1 MRWYFS
7 NSMHKQVFEE
17 MVKEYLE
24 KTKQQFHDD
33 RIILLKK
40 KTDYQNKLKENIQMI
55 QLLEDSED
63 PNLESF
69 TPREVSHFNKEK
81 IVELADEQ
89 KEISR
94 QLKIVDSELAK
105 IDRKV
110 DEINSV
116 IRVSREDILPLLED
130 ADDELSPGFR
140 LALLETQENERQRI
154 ARDLHDSTVQNLT
167 SLVHKSELCM
177 KLMDV
182 DPIRCRLE
190 LSAMSKTLR
199 AIIDDT
205 RKMIYDLRP
214 MSFDDIGFDVTV
226 ERFLDKFRMQTPL
239 HITYEI
245 EGDAYPINSVVS
257 LTLLRI
263 IQEACNN
270 AIKHANANNISVVMK
285 YGKDDLRLFIEDD
298 GVGFDMNA
306 APEHPRSD
314 NSGFGMSM
322 MKERVYLLSGTIDV
336 DSAVGKGCRIS
347 VLIPI
352 TKEE

>member
-1 MRWYFS
+1 MPKHSFGEYI
-7 NSMHKQVFEE
+7 

-24 KTKQQFHDD
+24 KTKEQFHED
-33 RIILLKK
+33 RIVLLKK
-40 KTDYQNKLKENIQMI
+40 KTDFQNKLKENIQMI
-55 QLLEDSED
+55 QLLQESED
-63 PNLESF
+63 PNLEAF
-69 TPREVSHFNKEK
+69 TPREVNLFNKEK
-81 IVELADEQ
+81 IQELAEEQ

-116 IRVSREDILPLLED
+116 IKVSREDILPLLED
-130 ADDELSPGFR
+130 EDEEELSPKFR

-182 DPIRCRLE
+182 DVIRCRLE
-190 LSAMSKTLR
+190 LSALSKTLR

-226 ERFLDKFRMQTPL
+226 ERFLDKFRLQTPL
-239 HITYEI
+239 HITYEV
-245 EGDAYPINSVVS
+245 EGEPFKLNSVVS

-263 IQEACNN
+263 IQEGCSN
-270 AIKHANANNISVVMK
+270 AIKHADAENLAVNMT
-285 YGKDDLRLFIEDD
+285 YGEHELCLVIEDD
-298 GVGFDMNA
+298 GKGFDPGQ
-306 APEHPRSD
+306 APESPRQD

-322 MKERVYLLSGTIDV
+322 MRERVYLLSGTIDV
-336 DSAVGKGCRIS
+336 DSSIGNGCKIS
-347 VLIPI
+347 VTIPVN
-352 TKEE
+352 KEEGK

>member
-1 MRWYFS
+1 
-7 NSMHKQVFEE
+7 

-24 KTKQQFHDD
+24 KTKEQFHED

-40 KTDYQNKLKENIQMI
+40 KADYQNKLKENIQMI
-55 QLLEDSED
+55 QLLQEADD
-63 PNLESF
+63 PNIEAF
-69 TPREVSHFNKEK
+69 TPREVNHFNKEK
-81 IVELADEQ
+81 IKELAEEQ

-116 IRVSREDILPLLED
+116 IKVSREDILPLLEEE
-130 ADDELSPGFR
+130 DDDLSPKFR

-182 DPIRCRLE
+182 DVIRCRLE
-190 LSAMSKTLR
+190 LSAMTKTLR

-226 ERFLDKFRMQTPL
+226 ERFLDKFRLQTPL
-239 HITYEI
+239 HITYEVKG
-245 EGDAYPINSVVS
+245 EPYTINSVIS

-270 AIKHANANNISVVMK
+270 AIKHACANNLSVQMN
-285 YGKDDLRLFIEDD
+285 YENEQLRLFIEDD
-298 GVGFDMNA
+298 GKGFEPSK
-306 APEHPRSD
+306 APESPRKD

-322 MKERVYLLSGTIDV
+322 MRERVYLLSGTIDV
-336 DSAVGKGCRIS
+336 DSAIGKGCRIS
-347 VLIPI
+347 VIIPVN
-352 TKEE
+352 KEEK

>member
-1 MRWYFS
+1 
-7 NSMHKQVFEE
+7 

-24 KTKQQFHDD
+24 KTKEQFHED
-33 RIILLKK
+33 RIVLIKK
-40 KTDYQNKLKENIQMI
+40 KSEYQDKLKENIQMI
-55 QLLEDSED
+55 QLLEESED
-63 PNLESF
+63 PNVEAF
-69 TPREVSHFNKEK
+69 TPREVNHFNKEK
-81 IVELADEQ
+81 IKELAEEQ
-89 KEISR
+89 KEISK
-94 QLKIVDSELAK
+94 QLKIVDRELAK

-116 IRVSREDILPLLED
+116 IKVSREDILPLLED
-130 ADDELSPGFR
+130 ADDDLSPKFR

-182 DPIRCRLE
+182 DMIRCRLE
-190 LSAMSKTLR
+190 LSSMTKTLR

-226 ERFLDKFRMQTPL
+226 ERFLDKFRVQTPL
-239 HITYEI
+239 HITYEVL
-245 EGDAYPINSVVS
+245 GDSYPINSVIS

-270 AIKHANANNISVVMK
+270 AIKHAQANNLSVQLK
-285 YGKDDLRLFIEDD
+285 YCEDSLRLFIEDD
-298 GVGFDMNA
+298 GKGFDINS
-306 APEHPRSD
+306 APETPRND

-336 DSAVGKGCRIS
+336 DSEVGKGCRIS
-347 VLIPI
+347 VLIPVD
-352 TKEE
+352 KEDE

>member
-1 MRWYFS
+1 MFGDRT
-7 NSMHKQVFEE
+7 

-24 KTKQQFHDD
+24 KTKEQFHED

-40 KTDYQNKLKENIQMI
+40 KSDYQNKLKENIQML
-55 QLLEDSED
+55 QLLEESED
-63 PNLESF
+63 PNLEAF
-69 TPREVSHFNKEK
+69 TPREVNHFNKEK
-81 IVELADEQ
+81 IKELAEEQ

-116 IRVSREDILPLLED
+116 IKVSREDILPLLEG
-130 ADDELSPGFR
+130 AEDDFSPKFR

-182 DPIRCRLE
+182 DVIRCRLE
-190 LSAMSKTLR
+190 LSALTKTLR

-226 ERFLDKFRMQTPL
+226 ERFLDKFRVQTPL
-239 HITYEI
+239 HISYEVI
-245 EGDAYPINSVVS
+245 GEPYNINSVIS

-270 AIKHANANNISVVMK
+270 AIKHANASKLSVQMK
-285 YGKDDLRLFIEDD
+285 YGSDDLHLFIEDD
-298 GVGFDMNA
+298 GQGFD
-306 APEHPRSD
+306 PHSIPDTPRQD

-322 MKERVYLLSGTIDV
+322 MKERVYLLSGTIEV

-347 VLIPI
+347 VSIPVN
-352 TKEE
+352 KEDK